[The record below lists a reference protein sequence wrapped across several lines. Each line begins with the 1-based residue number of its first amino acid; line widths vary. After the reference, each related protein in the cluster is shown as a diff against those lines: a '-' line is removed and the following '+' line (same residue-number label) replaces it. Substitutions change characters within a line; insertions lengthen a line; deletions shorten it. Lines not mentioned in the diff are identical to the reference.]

1 MMFSSNQVFEISGSM
16 DQLQAALQFALDY
29 SGHAKDMTQRE
40 IARGCKLVYQI
51 AKDGKYC
58 IGWSFNG
65 AADGWNE
72 YPFDFDVNIVAPIIA
87 QHLGKLETPDNG
99 YEWADGG
106 ESDGFLM
113 KTIMPLFSD
122 ESDGIK
128 KPFYGIVCFEK
139 FKCFYAK

>member
-51 AKDGKYC
+51 TKDGKYC

-72 YPFDFDVNIVAPIIA
+72 YPFDFDVEIVARIIA
-87 QHLGKLETPDNG
+87 QYLGKLETPNSG
-99 YEWADGG
+99 YEWADG
-106 ESDGFLM
+106 STDPGFLM
-113 KTIMPLFSD
+113 KVISCD
-122 ESDGIK
+122 DNIK
-128 KPFYGIVCFEK
+128 NSFYGIVSFEI
-139 FKCFYAK
+139 FNCFYAK

>member
-16 DQLQAALQFALDY
+16 DQLQAALQFALNY
-29 SGHAKDMTQRE
+29 LGHAKDMTQRE

-113 KTIMPLFSD
+113 KMIMPLFSD

-128 KPFYGIVCFEK
+128 EPFYGIVCFEK
-139 FKCFYAK
+139 CKCFYAK

>member
-65 AADGWNE
+65 AANGWKE

-113 KTIMPLFSD
+113 KVVSYEDKI
-122 ESDGIK
+122 EN
-128 KPFYGIVCFEK
+128 PFYGIVSFEK
-139 FKCFYAK
+139 FNCFYAK